1 MDELDAVT
9 EYARKL
15 SNPNRRP
22 KDAATLILVD
32 RTGETPKVLMGK
44 RHHTQAFL
52 PGKYVFPG
60 GRVDVHD
67 RAMPVVKPLHP
78 RIESRLLHKIS
89 RPSRAKAQAF
99 ALAAIRETFEETG
112 LLIGVPCS
120 GGPPPPPGSWCDF
133 VAHGYRPD
141 LSVLHL
147 VARAITPPRFVL
159 RFDARFFTA
168 DASAIA
174 HRLDGVVHGRAELV
188 ELKWLP
194 IHEALRLDLPDITV
208 IVLREIETR
217 ISAGFE
223 HVFPVPFFRMRYG
236 RFVRELL

>member
-9 EYARKL
+9 ANARGL
-15 SNPNRRP
+15 SHPNRRP

-32 RTGETPKVLMGK
+32 RTGATPKVLMGR
-44 RHHTQAFL
+44 RHSTQAFL

-67 RAMPVVKPLHP
+67 HAMSIAKPLHP
-78 RIESRLLHKIS
+78 RVEARLMHNIS
-89 RPSRAKAQAF
+89 RPSRAKVQAF

-112 LLIGVPCS
+112 MLIGAPS
-120 GGPPPPPGSWCDF
+120 SADLPPPPESWRDF
-133 VAHGYRPD
+133 VALGYRPD

-147 VARAITPPRFVL
+147 VARAITPPRFIL

-174 HRLDGVVHGRAELV
+174 HVVDGVIHDQAELV

-194 IHEALRLDLPDITV
+194 IREALRLDLPDITV
-208 IVLREIETR
+208 IVLREIEAR

-223 HVFPVPFFRMRYG
+223 HEFPVPFFRMRHG
-236 RFVRELL
+236 RFVREFL